1 MLNNSQS
8 LITGP
13 KMAMQPKYFFT
24 DDFETA
30 SPKDGWY
37 YLSISNNTFSPL
49 SGTRSWRIN
58 STNSVANLWFPPQDE
73 VWFFCKFYLYGAWLF
88 QLHPASGT
96 PNSNAAGAVFAVSQH
111 TGTQLRVVGGGFDV
125 FPVANIA
132 GSVLYCWA
140 QYKRGSGSNAICN
153 LWVSSTTT
161 RPATPLFSR
170 TNSTSMA
177 PAVRWW
183 TSAGGS
189 GNLNNQMD
197 NFRLSSTE
205 IGNDPL

>member
-30 SPKDGWY
+30 SPKDGWFY
-37 YLSISNNTFSPL
+37 QSVSNNTVSPL

-73 VWFFCKFYLYGAWLF
+73 VWFFCKFYLVGSWLF
-88 QLHPASGT
+88 QLHPQSGT
-96 PNSNAAGAVFAVSQH
+96 PNSNAAGAVFAVAQWN
-111 TGTQLRVVGGGFDV
+111 GTQLRVVTGGFDE
-125 FPVANIA
+125 FPVANIS
-132 GSVLYCWA
+132 GSVSYCWA
-140 QYKRGSGSNAICN
+140 QYKRGSGSNAICR

-161 RPATPLFSR
+161 RPATPLYTR
-170 TNSTSMA
+170 TNANSMV

-183 TSAGGS
+183 TSAGGA
-189 GNLNNQMD
+189 NLNNQMD

>member
-30 SPKDGWY
+30 TPKDGWTY
-37 YLSISNNTFSPL
+37 VSVSNNTVSPL

-73 VWFFCKFYLYGAWLF
+73 VWFFCKFYLVGSWLF
-88 QLHPASGT
+88 QLHPESGT
-96 PNSNAAGAVFAVSQH
+96 PNSNAAGSVFSVAQW
-111 TGTQLRVVGGGFDV
+111 TGTQLRVTGGGFDV
-125 FPVANIA
+125 FPTAYIA
-132 GSVLYCWA
+132 GSVSYCWA

-161 RPATPLFSR
+161 RPATPLFTR
-170 TNSTSMA
+170 TNATSTV
-177 PAVRWW
+177 PALRWW
-183 TSAGGS
+183 TSAGG
-189 GNLNNQMD
+189 GTLNNQMD

-205 IGNDPL
+205 IGSDPI